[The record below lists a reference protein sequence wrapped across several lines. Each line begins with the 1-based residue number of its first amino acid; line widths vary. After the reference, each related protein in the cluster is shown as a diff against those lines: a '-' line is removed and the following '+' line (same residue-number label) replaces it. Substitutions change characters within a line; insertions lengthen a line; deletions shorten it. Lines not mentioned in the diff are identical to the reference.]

1 MYKILDI
8 KKITPSQHKELVK
21 LFSKKIDNYV
31 PSITFLSRYQ
41 QKKFEDR
48 CVEKKN
54 SLKICN
60 WCRL

>member
-48 CVEKKN
+48 CVEKK
-54 SLKICN
+54 IH
-60 WCRL
+60 